1 MKESTD
7 RRISPF
13 EASLLERELEDVREG
28 ECKVGRIERRLKE
41 DRVWFLDPK
50 EGFQKK
56 ELTIEVREDPL
67 TGHHSRI
74 LPFRRRFPDASIPH
88 DLIEASRKGCPFC
101 PEQIETLTPRLVPEI
116 AVEGRIRKGR
126 AVLFP
131 NSFPYAKHN
140 WVVALTEDHFLQIDR
155 FTPEILRDGFEA
167 VSEGISRLEKICPED
182 QYASVN
188 CNYLLQAGAGVL
200 HPHLQV
206 VVQEEPTVKH
216 RAVLEGLKTYHR
228 EKGAFFWEDYLL
240 EEKGA
245 GERYIGKIGETHFCS
260 SFSPLGILGEILVLF
275 EGRENL
281 SDLSAKNWS
290 DFSEGLVRIFKYLID
305 TRTYSFNL
313 SLFSGTWEG
322 VRNWVYGRLCPRT
335 TMPPWGTSDINYF
348 EKLHGEV
355 ICVLSPETLAKEIQP
370 YFE

>member
-1 MKESTD
+1 M
-7 RRISPF
+7 
-13 EASLLERELEDVREG
+13 
-28 ECKVGRIERRLKE
+28 GRIERRLKE
-41 DRVWFLDPK
+41 DRVCFLDPK
-50 EGFQKK
+50 ERFEKR

-74 LPFRRRFPDASIPH
+74 LPFRRRFPDAAIPS

-116 AVEGRIRKGR
+116 AAEGRIRKGR

-155 FTPEILRDGFEA
+155 FTPEILGDGFEA
-167 VSEGISRLEKICPED
+167 AREGISRLERISPTD
-182 QYASVN
+182 AFASIN

-206 VVQEEPTVKH
+206 VIQEEPTVKH
-216 RAVLEGLKTYHR
+216 RAVLEGLRAYGRTR
-228 EKGAFFWEDYLL
+228 GTFFWEDYLF
-240 EEKGA
+240 EEKEA
-245 GERYIGKIGETHFCS
+245 EERYIGRLGNTHFCS
-260 SFSPLGILGEILVLF
+260 SFSPMGILGEILILF
-275 EGRENL
+275 EGRERICGL
-281 SDLSAKNWS
+281 SKQDWS

-305 TRTYSFNL
+305 SRTYSFNL
-313 SLFSGTWEG
+313 SLFSGTWDG
-322 VRNWVYGRLCPRT
+322 VPNWVYGRLCPRT
-335 TMPPWGTSDINYF
+335 AMPPWGTSDINYF

-355 ICVLSPETLAKEIQP
+355 ICVVSPETLTKEIRP
-370 YFE
+370 YFA